1 MVFAFR
7 VNAKAWELF
16 QYLLPIHVKC
26 DRTISNEG
34 LHMKVLNSVKCASL
48 VGLLAASLV
57 GVGTEASATE
67 SSPPNVSQERADIK
81 VAESAEKRLPSGS
94 ASLAAEFSDKQKQR
108 VGEILADPEFGVS
121 GSTETIQHRYPEV
134 EVEDAISVDSGESS
148 DDSQPQAAHDV
159 PASSAKNGNKTR
171 SLKTNWKILGV
182 SYAEI
187 KTTMSFNVRD
197 WRIKKINSCYG
208 TIVNYIPLR
217 QMDKHNTSQV
227 TNGNATCITNVTLA
241 RPAQKT
247 VSGKHGFTAN
257 ADGKMIKKWV
267 G

>member
-1 MVFAFR
+1 M
-7 VNAKAWELF
+7 KA
-16 QYLLPIHVKC
+16 
-26 DRTISNEG
+26 
-34 LHMKVLNSVKCASL
+34 LNSVKYASL

-57 GVGTEASATE
+57 GVGTAASATE
-67 SSPPNVSQERADIK
+67 GGPPSATQEGAYVK
-81 VAESAEKRLPSGS
+81 TAESAEKRLPSGP
-94 ASLAAEFSDKQKQR
+94 ASLAAGFSDKQKQR

-121 GSTETIQHRYPEV
+121 GSAKSIQNRYPEV
-134 EVEDAISVDSGESS
+134 EVEDTVVDDTGTPSVDSG
-148 DDSQPQAAHDV
+148 QRAAHDIS
-159 PASSAKNGNKTR
+159 ATSAKNGNKTK

-187 KTTMSFNVRD
+187 KTTMSFNVKD

-217 QMDKHNTSQV
+217 QTDKHNTSQIKS
-227 TNGNATCITNVTLA
+227 GKATCITNVTLA

-257 ADGKMIKKWV
+257 ADGKMTKTWV

>member
-1 MVFAFR
+1 M
-7 VNAKAWELF
+7 KA
-16 QYLLPIHVKC
+16 
-26 DRTISNEG
+26 
-34 LHMKVLNSVKCASL
+34 LNSVKYASL

-57 GVGTEASATE
+57 GVGTAASATE
-67 SSPPNVSQERADIK
+67 SGPPSATQKGAYVK
-81 VAESAEKRLPSGS
+81 VAESAEKRLPSGP
-94 ASLAAEFSDKQKQR
+94 ASLAAGFSDKQKQR
-108 VGEILADPEFGVS
+108 VGKILADPEFGVS
-121 GSTETIQHRYPEV
+121 GSAKTIQNRYPEV
-134 EVEDAISVDSGESS
+134 EVEDAIVDDTGTSS
-148 DDSQPQAAHDV
+148 DDSGLRAAHDIS
-159 PASSAKNGNKTR
+159 ATSAKNGNRTK

-187 KTTMSFNVRD
+187 KTTMSFNVKD

-217 QMDKHNTSQV
+217 QTDKHNTSQIKS
-227 TNGNATCITNVTLA
+227 GNATCITNVTLA

-257 ADGKMIKKWV
+257 ADGKMTKKWV